1 MTVVVVGAGPAG
13 ISAARAAA
21 ARGAHVTLVDAGPS
35 VGGQFFRQPYDR
47 PRTLPGVE
55 HLPSTVV
62 WAIEGRRVHL
72 LTGPADGPGR
82 KPRTIEAD
90 ALVLATGAYDR
101 VVPFPG
107 WDMRGVYTAGA
118 AQILAKEQRV
128 AIGRRVLLAGTGPFL
143 LAVTKSLLD
152 VGAEVIGV
160 LEANS
165 LARWARHPLAGRHKL
180 GEAARYTALLARHR
194 IPVRTGTSV
203 VAAHGD
209 DQVRAVTVAKLDA
222 DWNILDRKTVDVD
235 AVCVGFGFT
244 PQIELAVAAGCAIT
258 DGFVEVNIAQQTSV
272 PGIYA
277 AGEITG
283 IGGADLAAAE
293 GTLAG
298 IAAAAGEVPRETLRK
313 VRRGRQFA
321 AALADAHPVKPGW
334 QGWLTDS
341 TTICR
346 CERVT
351 YEALQEA
358 VDGRVLTGA
367 RALKLVSRVG
377 LGRCQGRTCMRNVAD
392 LTGVTFTDRRP
403 IAAPVRLGELA
414 FEEEQQ

>member
-55 HLPSTVV
+55 HLSSTVV
-62 WAIEGRRVHL
+62 WAVDGRRVHL

-82 KPRTIEAD
+82 RPRTIDAD
-90 ALVLATGAYDR
+90 ALVLATGAHDR

-118 AQILAKEQRV
+118 AQILAKEQGL
-128 AIGRRVLLAGTGPFL
+128 AIGRRVLVSGTGPFL
-143 LAVTKSLLD
+143 LAVTKTLLD
-152 VGAEVIGV
+152 VGAEVVGV
-160 LEANS
+160 LEANRV
-165 LARWARHPLAGRHKL
+165 ARWMRHPLAGRHKL
-180 GEAARYTALLARHR
+180 GEAVHYAALLARHR
-194 IPVRTGTSV
+194 IPIRPSTAV

-209 DQVRAVTVAKLDA
+209 DHIREVTVAKLDP
-222 DWNILDRKTVDVD
+222 DWNILSRETMAVD
-235 AVCVGFGFT
+235 AVCVGYGFT
-244 PQIELAVAAGCAIT
+244 PQLELAVAAGCELA
-258 DGFVEVNIAQQTSV
+258 DGFVKVDIAQRTSV
-272 PGIYA
+272 PGVYA
-277 AGEITG
+277 AGEVTG

-293 GTLAG
+293 GTVAG
-298 IAAAAGEVPRETLRK
+298 IAAVGGEVPHETLRK
-313 VRRGRQFA
+313 VRQGRQFA
-321 AALADAHPVKPGW
+321 AALADAHPIKPGW
-334 QGWLTDS
+334 RGWLTKT

-351 YEALQEA
+351 YEVLQQA
-358 VDGRVLTGA
+358 IDSRAATGA
-367 RALKLVSRVG
+367 RAMKLVSRVG

-392 LTGVTFTDRRP
+392 LTGVAFTDRRP
-403 IAAPVRLGELA
+403 IAVPVRLGELA
-414 FEEEQQ
+414 SEEER